1 MTPFQ
6 FYLLLMSFIFSLLN
20 FTLLFPVLALLNHV
34 SKQVDTVLWAMGD
47 MQDNFY
53 AEDEDE
59 EDDLGNYYDDFG
71 DMGDN
76 FYTDD
81 EDDLNDYEEY

>member
-47 MQDNFY
+47 MRDNFY
-53 AEDEDE
+53 VEDEDE
-59 EDDLGNYYDDFG
+59 EDDLDNYYDGF
-71 DMGDN
+71 N
-76 FYTDD
+76 ED
-81 EDDLNDYEEY
+81 EEDGYEWN